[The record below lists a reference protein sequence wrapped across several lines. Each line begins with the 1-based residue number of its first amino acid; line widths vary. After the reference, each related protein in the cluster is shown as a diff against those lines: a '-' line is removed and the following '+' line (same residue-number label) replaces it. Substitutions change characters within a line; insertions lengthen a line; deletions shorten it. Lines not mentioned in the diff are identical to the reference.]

1 MDLFHCYNNFVFHLF
16 NNQKGR
22 GKSKT
27 IVGEIPTIDFTF
39 FSYFLP
45 YKMGV
50 LNEKRCKSSGTL
62 ALIFISIFIFKESY
76 KPHQFIG
83 ILFIL
88 LGIYLASTKKL
99 VIPF

>member
-1 MDLFHCYNNFVFHLF
+1 MFSHFVFHLF

-50 LNEKRCKSSGTL
+50 LNEKRCK
-62 ALIFISIFIFKESY
+62 IFGVF
-76 KPHQFIG
+76 
-83 ILFIL
+83 
-88 LGIYLASTKKL
+88 
-99 VIPF
+99 

>member
-1 MDLFHCYNNFVFHLF
+1 MFLYFVFHIF

-50 LNEKRCKSSGTL
+50 LNEKRCNITKSRTNNS
-62 ALIFISIFIFKESY
+62 
-76 KPHQFIG
+76 
-83 ILFIL
+83 
-88 LGIYLASTKKL
+88 KKGCEYMKNND
-99 VIPF
+99 F